1 MNNFMNFMA
10 KEMLEAWRRKRFL
23 VLSIVFLFVALIS
36 PTMTRYI
43 NEFLELLIP
52 AEDLNAMGVMLL
64 TPHWSTSYQS
74 FYMNLNQIGMI
85 ALILLG
91 MGIVVSEVR
100 RGTAALMMVKGL
112 THTTFMLVKF
122 AAFSLMVFVVL
133 LISLLLQHFL
143 TLAFFGAG
151 AAVGNLILGF
161 ALYWLFSMMIIS
173 LIIFTSTIAQSVGM
187 AAVFGILG
195 FMAFSIPAGLPRL
208 REPFPYTLSARAH
221 EITTAG
227 YVSEFLWLNILT
239 AILTTALFLA
249 ASILILRKKEL

>member
-161 ALYWLFSMMIIS
+161 ALYWLF
-173 LIIFTSTIAQSVGM
+173 
-187 AAVFGILG
+187 
-195 FMAFSIPAGLPRL
+195 
-208 REPFPYTLSARAH
+208 
-221 EITTAG
+221 
-227 YVSEFLWLNILT
+227 
-239 AILTTALFLA
+239 
-249 ASILILRKKEL
+249 